1 MEYIENNTQTYTNDA
16 NDKIKIILRQTNY
29 TECEAK
35 EKLILYN
42 YDHIKVIKSYF
53 GIEEKKEKPI
63 KSINQEIYKQ
73 IRFKLDA
80 DMREYTKM
88 KEQS

>member
-29 TECEAK
+29 TEGEAK

-63 KSINQEIYKQ
+63 KSVNQEIYKQ

-88 KEQS
+88 KEKS